1 MIVHSELS
9 GALEY
14 TRKFNA
20 YRIIEHLVIIAL
32 FFILAATGLS
42 QKFYDLR
49 ISQLLIGALGGI
61 DSARLLHHVA
71 GALFTLLAAQH
82 IAVNFA
88 GVILFQWEPSMLITV
103 KDVQDALQNVRYYL
117 GLDEHE
123 AICGR
128 YGYKEK
134 FIYWLILLGGIQQ
147 IISGFILWFPVA
159 MTRYLPGQIVPAAK
173 AVHTNEAMMIFL
185 LMAIWHIYDSMFS
198 PDIFPLNKSIF
209 TGYIG
214 KKTGSR
220 MEHPG
225 KEQGRG

>member
-1 MIVHSELS
+1 MAERESS
-9 GALEY
+9 GAVEY
-14 TRKFNA
+14 VRKFNA
-20 YRIIEHLVIIAL
+20 YRIIEHLIVIAL

-49 ISQLLIGALGGI
+49 SSQFLIGLLGGI
-61 DSARLLHHVA
+61 DSARLLHHGA
-71 GALFTLLAAQH
+71 GALFTLLAVQH

-88 GVILFQWEPSMLITV
+88 GVIFLQWEPSMLITF

-134 FIYWLILLGGIQQ
+134 FIYWLILLAGIQQ
-147 IISGFILWFPVA
+147 IFSGFILWFPVA
-159 MTRYLPGQIVPAAK
+159 MTKYLPGQIVPAAK
-173 AVHTNEAMMIFL
+173 MVHTNEAMMIFL

-209 TGYIG
+209 TGYVE
-214 KKTGSR
+214 KK
-220 MEHPG
+220 
-225 KEQGRG
+225 K